1 MEVLGPGETG
11 KAGFQAK
18 QKKEGI
24 KGEQDFGKILAEE
37 SEKVKGVKSKKVSG
51 SKQAAGPQFSSHL
64 SLASVE
70 KGGKIEKLTDQNKI
84 LTLTEQVLTRL
95 DFFKSALENPKVD
108 ITKFFP
114 LVESLKI
121 DGKSLEEIAPKISSN
136 PQLKSLADETSTL
149 AATEAIKFYRG
160 DYG

>member
-1 MEVLGPGETG
+1 MKILGPDEVG
-11 KAGFQAK
+11 KTGFQAK

-24 KGEQDFGKILAEE
+24 KEGQYFGKILAEE
-37 SEKVKGVKSKKVSG
+37 SEKVKGIKSKKVSG
-51 SKQAAGPQFSSHL
+51 SKQAAGPQFPSHL

-70 KGGKIEKLTDQNKI
+70 KGGKIGELTDQNKI
-84 LTLTEQVLTRL
+84 LMLTEQVLTRL

-108 ITKFFP
+108 ITKFSP

-136 PQLKSLADETSTL
+136 LQLKSLADETSIL
-149 AATEAIKFYRG
+149 AAMEAIKFYRG